1 MRERRGGGIGDAFGY
16 EGAFYTY
23 MGKIF
28 DLMMAS
34 VLWLLGSLPIV
45 TIGAS
50 NSALYAAVSR
60 SVRMDI
66 GTVPAQFW
74 KSYRRELKS
83 SLPVWIGFGAAAF
96 LLLLNI
102 GIVRN
107 KAEGL
112 AGIFF
117 VMFYGFLTLLLIA
130 ACCYAFPALSRFD
143 MPPGWIVKLSF
154 YLVIRHLP
162 VTVLL
167 LALSAGAYL
176 LLLWKIALVLI
187 VPGAAMLA
195 ASFLIEPILA
205 RHMPKEEEK

>member
-23 MGKIF
+23 TGKIF

-83 SLPVWIGFGAAAF
+83 SLPIWIGFGTAAF

-102 GIVRN
+102 GIIRS

-162 VTVLL
+162 VSIML
-167 LALSAGAYL
+167 LALFAGAYL

-195 ASFLIEPILA
+195 ASFLIEPILEK
-205 RHMPKEEEK
+205 HMPETEEE